1 MNPPDDE
8 GSAAAAYGCVPYP
21 TDLYQTFNIYLTGYT
36 SRVKA
41 LHGLRQVMGYSLHDA
56 ATIVDGPKPY
66 CMWVGIFEDDHET
79 HKQVSDLRSYGW
91 TVELRPNG
99 E

>member
-1 MNPPDDE
+1 
-8 GSAAAAYGCVPYP
+8 
-21 TDLYQTFNIYLTGYT
+21 
-36 SRVKA
+36 
-41 LHGLRQVMGYSLHDA
+41 MGYSLHDA
-56 ATIVDGPKPY
+56 ATLVDGPKPY

-91 TVELRPNG
+91 TVELMPNG